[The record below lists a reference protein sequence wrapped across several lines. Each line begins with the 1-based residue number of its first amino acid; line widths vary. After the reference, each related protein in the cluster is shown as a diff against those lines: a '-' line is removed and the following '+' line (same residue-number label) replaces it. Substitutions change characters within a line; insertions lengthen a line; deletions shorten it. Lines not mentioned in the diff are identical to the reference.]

1 SAADPAQPLSVG
13 EGVYF
18 GEWAPR
24 ADGTPPQDSTDLNMA
39 SSERTV
45 WYVGDD
51 AVDTN
56 SMPTAI
62 NATYGVI
69 GINGVGTTA
78 GGSPDNPHLHTGTL
92 TASDGTGANSL
103 AGSISRGTDTVDFTG
118 TTIRNDGTFDKAP
131 RSTAVSTTA
140 PRPWPVSTPA
150 PAVPPTMSP

>member
-1 SAADPAQPLSVG
+1 
-13 EGVYF
+13 
-18 GEWAPR
+18 
-24 ADGTPPQDSTDLNMA
+24 MA

-78 GGSPDNPHLHTGTL
+78 GGSPDNPNLYTGTL
-92 TASDGTGANSL
+92 TASYGTGANSL

-118 TTIRNDGTFDKAP
+118 TTIRKDGTFDKG
-131 RSTAVSTTA
+131 TTIEGRFYNGA
-140 PRPWPVSTPA
+140 EALAGIYTGSSGAADDVAFGGSKISGTITP
-150 PAVPPTMSP
+150 